1 MERNLRQ
8 RFSPTFDFQLCEL
21 VHFLTNKANLKSVT
35 MLLAAKSNLIDEDNN
50 NMYQAQF
57 LAARIQ
63 RERRNMSNF
72 NEINLN
78 IRAMINK
85 A

>member
-8 RFSPTFDFQLCEL
+8 RFSPAFDFQLFEL